1 MQVGK
6 KWTIE
11 EEQQLLRLYNEEK
24 LDVIQIAEKHNRL
37 QGGICSRLKS
47 LKVIEDY
54 KNARGYNEDVQKQ
67 AKDFYDKKRKEK
79 NSENAKDVKD
89 IKDVKDDVKKIRE
102 ELKEIKMLLQQL
114 LKK

>member
-67 AKDFYDKKRKEK
+67 AKDFTIKREKKKILK
-79 NSENAKDVKD
+79 TQKMLKIS
-89 IKDVKDDVKKIRE
+89 KDVKDDVKKSE
-102 ELKEIKMLLQQL
+102 KS
-114 LKK
+114 